1 MISVSPSSFVFSAL
15 ANLCSAYFSD
25 CLILLFCAFNNS
37 QADLYAK
44 DGELFKAAPLAMRA
58 DKGVL
63 LRVCTGNGLLL
74 ALAMP

>member
-1 MISVSPSSFVFSAL
+1 
-15 ANLCSAYFSD
+15 
-25 CLILLFCAFNNS
+25 LLL

-63 LRVCTGNGLLL
+63 LRVSAGDGLLL